1 MTSSEK
7 AEKLIMAHDGDM
19 ALLYIYFTKRNTTDV
34 AKAAKDLFMTLSR
47 AESAY
52 EKLELQGF
60 FDDAPEA
67 SGNSRIDD
75 AAERAE
81 DDYAPRYTSEDIA
94 EASKD
99 YAFTALLDEA
109 QEIMGKLLT
118 KDDMAKLLDIY
129 KHLALPADTI
139 FALMHYCE
147 IISSRTPRMAYIH
160 KIAYSWH
167 QKGIITYEQAEAF
180 IEQDLSR
187 KSELGKIKSALHI
200 FDRDFTTKERENANA
215 WIDMGMSEDDVEEA
229 YEICVDRNGK
239 YANAYINKI
248 LINWHEKGKDSR
260 KAQTK
265 KEEVHSPLPKTIRK
279 KPNGS

>member
-1 MTSSEK
+1 MTASEK

-19 ALLYIYFTKRNTTDV
+19 ALLYIYFTRRNTTDV

-52 EKLELQGF
+52 ERLELQGF
-60 FDDAPEA
+60 FEEDTGSSTRKEVSVEKAD
-67 SGNSRIDD
+67 
-75 AAERAE
+75 
-81 DDYAPRYTSEDIA
+81 DDYAANYTAEEIS

-99 YAFTALLDEA
+99 YAFKALLDEA
-109 QEIMGKLLT
+109 QEITGKILT
-118 KDDMAKLLDIY
+118 RDDMAKLLDIY
-129 KHLALPADTI
+129 KHLQLPADTI

-200 FDRDFTTKERENANA
+200 FDRDLTTKERENANA
-215 WIDMGMSEDDVEEA
+215 WIDMGMSEDDVEQA

-248 LINWHEKGKDSR
+248 LINWHENGKDFK
-260 KAQTK
+260 KAQAK
-265 KEEVHSPLPKTIRK
+265 KEEEHTPLPKTIRK
-279 KPNGS
+279 KTNGS